1 MYDRVEM
8 ECTISSRSASVA
20 LYLDRSGIVDLLGGF
35 ARCLFLGTEYWFRL
49 LRSQFCGP
57 GKKLRDAEM
66 AAVQKSLWISKK
78 TFCSC
83 FSCLSLSALGVRDG
97 EDLLQAK

>member
-1 MYDRVEM
+1 MLWSALEKVLMYDRVEM

-20 LYLDRSGIVDLLGGF
+20 LYLDRSGIVDLLGVN
-35 ARCLFLGTEYWFRL
+35 CSDL

-66 AAVQKSLWISKK
+66 AAVQKLW
-78 TFCSC
+78 
-83 FSCLSLSALGVRDG
+83 RDTS
-97 EDLLQAK
+97 